1 MFNILLLLISLL
13 HYYLIVSAAIA
24 TAEELILDGDPTW
37 QTNSWYAQVDGV
49 MGGQSSGSL
58 RFINS
63 NSILSFIGTIS
74 LDGGG
79 FRSVRKRQF
88 FDNNDV

>member
-13 HYYLIVSAAIA
+13 HYYLVLSAAAAIA

-49 MGGQSSGSL
+49 MG
-58 RFINS
+58 R
-63 NSILSFIGTIS
+63 TE
-74 LDGGG
+74 
-79 FRSVRKRQF
+79 FRIITFHQL
-88 FDNNDV
+88 